1 MSTPGSIRWTYLAF
15 AANIAVWGY
24 NWVPLHIL
32 LRHVGPANLGASRVA
47 AGAIALFTALLLMRR
62 SLAPPR
68 SPMFIVVGLL
78 QVSGMIGLST
88 FALTFGDV
96 SRTAILIF
104 TMPFWA
110 TLFAKL
116 LLHERIGVRRWLALA
131 VALCGLLFI
140 GSHASGDSRA
150 LIGAVLAV
158 AAGAS
163 WAAGSV
169 VAKKYLSRENLLG
182 SVMWQQIV
190 GAVPLIAFA
199 AARHEP
205 FTYPSNATIAFFLFA
220 SVIGSGLGWLLWANV
235 LSRVSAST
243 ASLGSLGIPIIA
255 AIAAFVQL
263 GERPDAVSFVGL
275 GAILLAIIVSSWPS
289 PQPLAAP
296 IHRECSSFQQ

>member
-1 MSTPGSIRWTYLAF
+1 MRWTYLAF

-32 LRHVGPANLGASRVA
+32 LDHVGPANLAASRVA
-47 AGAIALFTALLLMRR
+47 AGAIALCAALVIMRR
-62 SLAPPR
+62 SIAPPR

-116 LLHERIGVRRWLALA
+116 VLHERIGVRRWLALA

-140 GSHASGDSRA
+140 ASHSSGDPRA
-150 LIGAVLAV
+150 LIGASLAV

-190 GAVPLIAFA
+190 GAVPLLVFA

-205 FTYPSNATIAFFLFA
+205 FVYPSNSTIAFFLFA

-235 LSRVSAST
+235 LSRVNAST

-255 AIAAFVQL
+255 AVAAFVQL
-263 GERPDAVSFVGL
+263 GERPDAVSLVGL
-275 GAILLAIIVSSWPS
+275 GAILLAIVVSSWPS
-289 PQPLAAP
+289 AQPHPAP
-296 IHRECSSFQQ
+296 IQRECSSFQQ